1 MMALAG
7 RWSLRCLQAAPEPG
21 LSFPAVPA
29 MIHSL
34 FRSHDGTLAHDLS
47 TEQLRQ
53 ALAQPGGTLWLDL
66 VSSPETRQQL
76 AGLLG
81 ELFGFHPLALDD
93 AFQEAH
99 VPRVDDWGDY
109 LFIVLHAAGRPADGL
124 LQTLEVDAFLGP
136 NYLVTVRE
144 GPVGPLEHLWDQ
156 CRQGAGQRL
165 ASGPDR
171 LLYALADA
179 LAADYLAAV
188 EGLDDDI
195 EHVEQAVFRRPGP
208 RLVARLFRV
217 RRSLVRLR
225 RVLGSLREVMN
236 RLARDDFAVVAAA
249 SRVYFRD
256 VYDHLV
262 RLYDIV
268 EGLRD
273 MAAGA
278 LESYL
283 SVTSYRLN
291 EVMRTLT
298 VVTVLFL
305 PLNFLAGFFGMN
317 FFGEGL
323 AVALPVP
330 GRPLFWLCLGLMALT
345 PAAMFWWIARRG
357 MLAPADRGKA
367 AQTRAGGTTA
377 KGQGDREEDR

>member
-1 MMALAG
+1 
-7 RWSLRCLQAAPEPG
+7 
-21 LSFPAVPA
+21 
-29 MIHSL
+29 MIRSL
-34 FRSHDGTLAHDLS
+34 FRSPDGTLSHDL
-47 TEQLRQ
+47 TPDQLRQ
-53 ALAQPGGTLWLDL
+53 ALARPGGTLWLDL
-66 VSSPETRQQL
+66 DSSPEAQQQL
-76 AGLLG
+76 AALLG
-81 ELFGFHPLALDD
+81 GLFGFHPLALDD
-93 AFQEAH
+93 AFRESH
-99 VPRVDDWGDY
+99 VPRVDDWHDY
-109 LFIVLHAAGRPADGL
+109 LYVVLHAAGRPADGL
-124 LQTLEVDAFLGP
+124 LQTHEVDVFLGP
-136 NYLVTVRE
+136 NYLVTVHE
-144 GPVGPLEHLWDQ
+144 GPVGPLEHLWGQ
-156 CRQGAGQRL
+156 CRQGGGERL
-165 ASGPDR
+165 AAGPDR

-179 LAADYLAAV
+179 VAADYLAAV

-236 RLARDDFAVVAAA
+236 RLARDDFKVVAAA

-256 VYDHLV
+256 AYDHLV

-283 SVTSYRLN
+283 SVTSNRLN

-305 PLNFLAGFFGMN
+305 PMNFLVGFFGMN
-317 FFGEGL
+317 FFGESLSVG
-323 AVALPVP
+323 VPVP
-330 GRPLFWLCLGLMALT
+330 ARLLFWLCLGLMAAT
-345 PAAMFWWIARRG
+345 PAAMFWWMARRG
-357 MLAPADRGKA
+357 MLTPADNAKA
-367 AQTRAGGTTA
+367 AEARRGTPGGA
-377 KGQGDREEDR
+377 PEGRRPL